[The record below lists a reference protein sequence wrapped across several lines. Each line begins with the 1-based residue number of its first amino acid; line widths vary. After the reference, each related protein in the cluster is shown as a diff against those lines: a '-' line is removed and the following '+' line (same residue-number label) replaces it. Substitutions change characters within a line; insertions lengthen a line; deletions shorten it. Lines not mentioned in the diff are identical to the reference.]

1 MTYVQPKRIWV
12 FLLIAIMIVSGLP
25 ISGHL
30 ASAQA
35 GSDIAGHWAE
45 STLTEWINSGD
56 ITGYEDGSF
65 RPDANITRAEWM
77 HIVNG
82 LFGFKTGRDAHY
94 SDVPENAWFKQDV
107 EFALEAGYISGYSDG
122 TIKPNQPVSRQEA
135 AAMLSHLGQLPAESS
150 AVKNFKDPI
159 PAWSQGSVGAVIAAG
174 WMNGYPD
181 QTFGP
186 KQYLS
191 RAEAVVIL
199 ERSQY
204 QITLAQN
211 STKAHN
217 EPDSNY
223 SAAGNYG
230 PEVGEQTIKGD
241 VKILA
246 SGVRMKN
253 TRITGNVTIASSVGD
268 GEVTLQGVTIYGEL
282 YVNGGGQNSVFLKD
296 TVVGSMRV
304 NKDDGQIRIVASGSS
319 SIRNAKVDSG
329 ASLEERELTGKGFES
344 VTLSKLI
351 PANSKV
357 FLSGQFTTTAVYAS
371 RIHATLSSG
380 RIDKLLADQEVNNVF
395 VELAENTRIGLA
407 VIGKGVTIIGK
418 GIVENYDRPQ
428 SSSSVGSGGNN
439 GGGNTGQP
447 APTVTQLVYEPKS
460 ITLSALG
467 SAQSISVTA
476 LYSNSSESNV
486 TASSEWASDDE
497 RVAVVSRGVVTAAG
511 EGSTLI
517 HATYKGLT
525 ISIPVTVKIE
535 DIGGQPEPTVIR
547 LEVSPVTIDFNGLN
561 QTATLTLTAVM
572 SDGTQKDVSDEAV
585 WASNDETIASVSQ
598 GIVTAVGPGSTIITA
613 GYQGFDSTVPV
624 TVTIPPAIVPAYSV
638 QATFANHQAQYAAGS
653 EIPVNFD
660 IYKSDGTIDSGFN
673 GLHNVKISGYSPAP
687 DGSIGSFDNSILNI
701 NSTDVQLNFSN
712 GSATAL
718 IRLNSAAAQALNF
731 SVDGIQN
738 GDVGISALIKA
749 ADPAKLAI
757 HTQPS
762 SSVEQGQV
770 FSVQPVIHVLD
781 AFDNPSSADLDV
793 TASVHSGSSILTGT
807 TVVKAN
813 QGIVSYT
820 DLALNGADK
829 NVNLLFTAVHL
840 TEAISDPIEVKGP
853 FDSGTGTVNDPFVI
867 MNAEQLSNVR
877 NELSA
882 HFVLGADI
890 DLSGLNWSPIGVSGN
905 GFTGIFDGAGYTIR
919 NLSIS
924 SSNQSN
930 LGLFGILGNGAIV
943 KNMHLE
949 NVAINSGYSNVGA
962 IAGYMGSGSYL
973 NASSVKG
980 TGLIDGYYY
989 TGGLVG
995 RVALGASVSRSFAD
1009 ISVKGTFGAGGL
1021 VGTNEGLIQ
1030 KSYSLG
1036 DVISNGQQAG
1046 GLAGI
1051 NGGTILNSFSLSK
1064 IGGGTINIGGLVGD
1078 LISTGTITNS
1088 YASGTIIST
1097 ATNIGGLVGGKSSST
1112 LKINNSFFNQDQ
1124 NSFAANGYGTGLTE
1138 MQMKFQGSFQG
1149 WDFTGIWAIDPA
1161 KNQGYPYLR

>member
-1 MTYVQPKRIWV
+1 MSYVQPKQIWT
-12 FLLIAIMIVSGLP
+12 FLLIAVMMVSGLP
-25 ISGHL
+25 ISGHF

-45 STLTEWINSGD
+45 PTLKEWISSGD
-56 ITGYEDGSF
+56 ISGYEDGSF

-82 LFGFKTGRDAHY
+82 LFGFRTGRDVHF
-94 SDVPENAWFKQDV
+94 SDVPENAWFKQDI
-107 EFALEAGYISGYSDG
+107 ELALEAGYISGYSDG
-122 TIKPNQPVSRQEA
+122 TIKPNQPISRQEA
-135 AAMLSHLGQLPAESS
+135 AVMLSHLGQLPAYSS

-191 RAEAVVIL
+191 RAEAVIIL

-211 STKAHN
+211 STKAYN
-217 EPDSNY
+217 VPDSNY

-246 SGVRMKN
+246 SGVRLKN
-253 TRITGNVTIASSVGD
+253 SRITGNVTIASSIGD
-268 GEVTLQGVTIYGEL
+268 GEVTLQGVTIDGEL
-282 YVNGGGQNSVFLKD
+282 YVNGGGQNSVFLED
-296 TVVGSMRV
+296 TIVSSMKV

-319 SIRNAKVDSG
+319 SIRNATVDSG
-329 ASLEERELTGKGFES
+329 ASLEERQLTGKGFES

-351 PANSKV
+351 PANNTV
-357 FLSGQFTTTAVYAS
+357 FLSGRFTTTAVYAS
-371 RIHATLSSG
+371 GIHATLSSG
-380 RIDKLLADQEVNNVF
+380 RIDKLVADQEVNRVI
-395 VELAENTRIGLA
+395 VELEENTRIGLA
-407 VIGKGVTIIGK
+407 VIGSGVTIIGK
-418 GIVENYDRPQ
+418 GIVENYDRPP
-428 SSSSVGSGGNN
+428 SNSSVGSGGNN

-447 APTVTQLVYEPKS
+447 APTVTQLVYEPKN
-460 ITLSALG
+460 ITFQALGSTQSVSLSALF
-467 SAQSISVTA
+467 
-476 LYSNSSESNV
+476 SNSTTNNV
-486 TASSEWASDDE
+486 TASSVWASDDE
-497 RVAVVSRGVVTAAG
+497 RVAVVSRGVVTATG

-525 ISIPVTVKIE
+525 ISIPVTVRID

-585 WASNDETIASVSQ
+585 WASNDESIASVTQ
-598 GIVTAVGPGSTIITA
+598 RIVTAMGPGSTIITA

-624 TVTIPPAIVPAYSV
+624 TVTVPPAIIPSYTI
-638 QATFANHQAQYAAGS
+638 QASLAHHQAQYAAGS

-660 IYKSDGTIDSGFN
+660 VYKSDGTIDSGFN

-701 NSTDVQLNFSN
+701 YSTDVQLNFSN

-718 IRLNSAAAQALNF
+718 IRLNSAAAQALKF

-738 GDVGISALIKA
+738 GDAGISALIAA

-793 TASVHSGSSILTGT
+793 TASVHNGNSTLTGT

-829 NVNLLFTAVHL
+829 NVKLLFTAVHL

-853 FDSGTGTVNDPFVI
+853 FDSGNGTVSDPYVI
-867 MNAEQLSNVR
+867 KTAEQLNNVR
-877 NELSA
+877 YNLSDY
-882 HFVLGADI
+882 FVLGADI
-890 DLSGLNWSPIGVSGN
+890 DLSGLNWSPIGASGN
-905 GFTGIFDGAGYTIR
+905 GFTGIFDGSGYTIR
-919 NLSIS
+919 NLTIS
-924 SSNQSN
+924 SNNQSN
-930 LGLFGILGNGAIV
+930 LGLFGILGIGAIV
-943 KNMHLE
+943 KNLNLE
-949 NVAINSGYSNVGA
+949 NANIHSGYSNAGALVAFMDVG
-962 IAGYMGSGSYL
+962 SQL
-973 NASSVKG
+973 TDSSVKG

-1021 VGTNEGLIQ
+1021 VGSNEGWIQ
-1030 KSYSLG
+1030 QSYSLG

-1051 NGGTILNSFSLSK
+1051 NGGTILNSYSLSK
-1064 IGGGTINIGGLVGD
+1064 IQGGTINIGGLVGD
-1078 LISTGTITNS
+1078 LLSTGTITNS

-1112 LKINNSFFNQDQ
+1112 SKINNSFFNQDQ
-1124 NSFAANGYGTGLTE
+1124 NAFANGHGTGLTDS
-1138 MQMKFQGSFQG
+1138 QMKIQGSFQG

-1161 KNQGYPYLR
+1161 KNHGYPYLR

>member
-1 MTYVQPKRIWV
+1 MSYVQPKQIWT
-12 FLLIAIMIVSGLP
+12 FLLIAVMMVSGLP
-25 ISGHL
+25 ISGHF

-45 STLTEWINSGD
+45 PTLKEWISSGD
-56 ITGYEDGSF
+56 ISGYEDGSF

-82 LFGFKTGRDAHY
+82 LFGFRTGRDVHF
-94 SDVPENAWFKQDV
+94 SDVPENAWFKQDI
-107 EFALEAGYISGYSDG
+107 ELALEAGYLSGYSDG
-122 TIKPNQPVSRQEA
+122 TIKPNQPISRQEA
-135 AAMLSHLGQLPAESS
+135 AVMLSHLGQLPAYSS

-191 RAEAVVIL
+191 RAEAVIIL

-211 STKAHN
+211 STKAYN
-217 EPDSNY
+217 VPDSNY

-246 SGVRMKN
+246 SGVRLKN
-253 TRITGNVTIASSVGD
+253 SRITGNVTIASSIGD
-268 GEVTLQGVTIYGEL
+268 GEVTLQGVTIDGEL
-282 YVNGGGQNSVFLKD
+282 YVNGGGQNSVFLED
-296 TVVGSMRV
+296 TIVSSMKV

-319 SIRNAKVDSG
+319 SIRNATVDSG
-329 ASLEERELTGKGFES
+329 ASLEERQLTGKGFES

-351 PANSKV
+351 PANNTV
-357 FLSGQFTTTAVYAS
+357 FLSGRFTTTAVYAS
-371 RIHATLSSG
+371 GIHATLSSG
-380 RIDKLLADQEVNNVF
+380 RIDKLVADQEVNRVI
-395 VELAENTRIGLA
+395 VELEDNTRIGLA
-407 VIGKGVTIIGK
+407 VIGSGVTIIGK
-418 GIVENYDRPQ
+418 GIVENYDRPP

-447 APTVTQLVYEPKS
+447 APTVTQLVYEPKN
-460 ITLSALG
+460 ITFQALGSTQSVSLSALF
-467 SAQSISVTA
+467 
-476 LYSNSSESNV
+476 SNSTTNNV
-486 TASSEWASDDE
+486 TASSVWASDDE

-525 ISIPVTVKIE
+525 ISIPVTVRID

-585 WASNDETIASVSQ
+585 WASNDESIASVTQ
-598 GIVTAVGPGSTIITA
+598 RIVTAMGPGSTIITA
-613 GYQGFDSTVPV
+613 GYQGFESTVPV
-624 TVTIPPAIVPAYSV
+624 TVTVPPAIIPAYTI
-638 QATFANHQAQYAAGS
+638 QASLANHQAQYAAGS

-660 IYKSDGTIDSGFN
+660 VYKSDGTIDSGFN

-701 NSTDVQLNFSN
+701 YSTDVQLNFSN

-718 IRLNSAAAQALNF
+718 IRLNSAAAQALKF

-738 GDVGISALIKA
+738 GDAGISALIAA

-793 TASVHSGSSILTGT
+793 TASVHSGNSTLTGT

-829 NVNLLFTAVHL
+829 NVKLLFTAVHL

-853 FDSGTGTVNDPFVI
+853 FDSGNGTVSDPYVI
-867 MNAEQLSNVR
+867 KTAEQLNNVR
-877 NELSA
+877 YNLSDY
-882 HFVLGADI
+882 FVLGADI
-890 DLSGLNWSPIGVSGN
+890 DLSGLNWSPIGASGN
-905 GFTGIFDGAGYTIR
+905 GFTGIFDGSGYTIR
-919 NLSIS
+919 NLTIS
-924 SSNQSN
+924 SNNQSN
-930 LGLFGILGNGAIV
+930 LGLFGILGIGAIV
-943 KNMHLE
+943 KNLNLE
-949 NVAINSGYSNVGA
+949 NANIHSGYSNAGALVAFMDVG
-962 IAGYMGSGSYL
+962 SQL
-973 NASSVKG
+973 TDSSVKG

-1021 VGTNEGLIQ
+1021 VGSNEGWIQ
-1030 KSYSLG
+1030 QSYSLG

-1051 NGGTILNSFSLSK
+1051 NGGTILNSYSLSK
-1064 IGGGTINIGGLVGD
+1064 IQGGTINIGGLVGD
-1078 LISTGTITNS
+1078 LLSTGTITNS

-1112 LKINNSFFNQDQ
+1112 SKINNSFFNQDQ
-1124 NSFAANGYGTGLTE
+1124 NAFANGHGTGLTDS
-1138 MQMKFQGSFQG
+1138 QMKFQGSFQG

-1161 KNQGYPYLR
+1161 KNHGYPYLR